1 MLAQVTD
8 DSLGLAAKSD
18 SQDASMKYLNNVI
31 TIMSCLEEKD
41 KYLYYLSVNLSK
53 RLLDAD
59 LDSINC
65 MEWEK
70 QLIHIIKA
78 KLGSEFSKN
87 LEAMI
92 IDVESCYER
101 KPLTVEY
108 FKTHSNTNLIK
119 DFHVNVLANCEWLLP
134 TPLEMSPAANI
145 LMIQRIYEEF
155 YEKDPTNLNK
165 RLEWNYNLGSIE
177 SKFNWQDKDFILNC
191 KPYQYFILQLFQ
203 HGEKLSMVEI
213 SQKLSMKDLAALGL
227 ILESL
232 IASPKILIKNE
243 DTGKYELNVDFKSK
257 SKKVLLKAA
266 KFEDKFKGKAQVD
279 NERVAAIQGCIV
291 RVMKSNKVMEY
302 PDVVKMVEKLLLKFN
317 PNSKAVRKEID
328 DLIKKEFLER
338 DTEDFNKLRYRA

>member
-8 DSLGLAAKSD
+8 DSLTLAAKSD
-18 SQDASMKYLNNVI
+18 SHDASMKYLNNVI

-41 KYLYYLSVNLSK
+41 KYLYYLSLNLSK

-92 IDVESCYER
+92 IDVESCYEK
-101 KPLTVEY
+101 KPQTIEY

-134 TPLEMSPAANI
+134 SPLQMHAPSNI
-145 LMIQRIYEEF
+145 AMIQRIYEEF
-155 YEKDPTNLNK
+155 YERDPTNINK
-165 RLEWNYNLGSIE
+165 RLDWNYNLGTIDL
-177 SKFNWQDKDFILNC
+177 KFNWQDKDYIVTC
-191 KPYQYFILQLFQ
+191 KPYQYFVLQLFQ
-203 HGEKLSMVEI
+203 HNQQISLVEI
-213 SQKLSMKDLAALGL
+213 SQKLEMKDMPALSL
-227 ILESL
+227 IMESL
-232 IASPKILIKNE
+232 TSNPKILVRNE
-243 DTGKYELNVDFKSK
+243 ETGKFELNADFKSK

-266 KFEDKFKGKAQVD
+266 KFEDRFKGKAQVD

-302 PDVVKMVEKLLLKFN
+302 PEVVKMVEKLLLKFN

-338 DTEDFNKLRYRA
+338 DPEDFNKLRYRA